1 MVIGNALLRSSSVTR
16 GYFMDSNILT
26 MIGVLGGTLIVAMV
40 LLYLSLKTAAPSGTK
55 RRDK

>member
-1 MVIGNALLRSSSVTR
+1 
-16 GYFMDSNILT
+16 MDSNILT

-40 LLYLSLKTAAPSGTK
+40 LLYLSLKTAAPSRTK